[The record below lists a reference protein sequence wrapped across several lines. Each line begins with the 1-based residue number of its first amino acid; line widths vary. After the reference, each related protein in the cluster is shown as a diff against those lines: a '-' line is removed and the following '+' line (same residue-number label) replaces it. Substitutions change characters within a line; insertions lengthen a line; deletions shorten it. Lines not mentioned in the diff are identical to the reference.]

1 MPDIISLDL
10 AGTLIDFYYFDYV
23 WNEAIPQLCAQQQGW
38 NIQKAK
44 QWVLQEYTQIGTN
57 DLRWYLPEYWFDR
70 FKLHEDPDQIF
81 QTHTDKIRV
90 YPDVI
95 PTLQHLHQQHS
106 LILSS
111 GVPRNIQRIILEQ
124 FPPVFSQ
131 TFSSTSDMQE
141 PKKST
146 RFYHHICRTM
156 AVAPI
161 NVLHCGDDW
170 QTDVVVPQTIGITCY
185 LLDRTAQKQGPQ
197 ILTRLDELLTLV

>member
-23 WNEAIPQLCAQQQGW
+23 WNEVIPQLYAQQQGW

-44 QWVLQEYTQIGTN
+44 QWVLQEYAKIGTN

-70 FKLHEDPDQIF
+70 FKLQEDPDQIF
-81 QTHTDKIRV
+81 QIHADKIRV

-95 PTLQHLHQQHS
+95 PTLQQLHQQYS

-111 GVPRNIQRIILEQ
+111 GVPRNIQKIILEQ

-141 PKKST
+141 PRKST
-146 RFYHHICRTM
+146 MFYQHICTTM
-156 AVAPI
+156 AVAPP
-161 NVLHCGDDW
+161 NVLHCGDNW
-170 QTDVVVPQTIGITCY
+170 HTDVVTPQTIGITSY

>member
-23 WNEAIPQLCAQQQGW
+23 WNEAIPQLYSQQQGW

-81 QTHTDKIRV
+81 QTHTDKIRI

-95 PTLQHLHQQHS
+95 PTLQQLHQQHS

-111 GVPRNIQRIILEQ
+111 GVPRSIQRIILEQ

-131 TFSSTSDMQE
+131 TFSSTTDMQE

-161 NVLHCGDDW
+161 SVLHCGDDW
-170 QTDVVVPQTIGITCY
+170 QTDVVAPQTIGITCY

-197 ILTRLDELLTLV
+197 ILTRLDELLALV